1 VEALLSQAERS
12 AAANESSSNN
22 NSGASSSRPAPDRS
36 ASTASAGT
44 RTSAAAAAPS
54 EGTSGRSFTPEQD
67 AIAKKVLQS
76 KESGRGAHYRILG
89 VSQNATESELKKAYR
104 KLALNVHPDKNSS
117 PHASEAFKAV
127 GLAYGTLSD
136 PQKRT
141 IYDRYGEEDPDNRG
155 GGMRPAG
162 GGGGVH
168 FRQGQEVSPEDIFNM
183 FFGGMQGGG
192 GMGPGVHFRSAGFG
206 NAGQAFARQQQQQQQ
221 RQRAQRGRAHPGQA
235 QREQPQGVSFQNLMQ
250 MIPFL
255 LVLLLSFF
263 NMTDYGNEPTMRG
276 ENQYFSLVV
285 SSVCLFPLLC
295 FGERHC
301 LSVATLLSSSHCSS
315 FYHHACEL
323 I

>member
-12 AAANESSSNN
+12 AAANESSRNN
-22 NSGASSSRPAPDRS
+22 NSSGASSSRPVPDRS
-36 ASTASAGT
+36 ASTAST
-44 RTSAAAAAPS
+44 STSAAAAS

-168 FRQGQEVSPEDIFNM
+168 FRQGQDVSPEDIFNM

-206 NAGQAFARQQQQQQQ
+206 NAGHAFARQQQQQQQ
-221 RQRAQRGRAHPGQA
+221 RQRAQRGGRAPTGQA
-235 QREQPQGVSFQNLMQ
+235 QREQPQGFSFQNLIQ

-263 NMTDYGNEPTMRG
+263 NMTDYGSEPTMRG

-285 SSVCLFPLLC
+285 SSVCLFPCSSLGSDIACLLRPS
-295 FGERHC
+295 FQV
-301 LSVATLLSSSHCSS
+301 LIVLLSTM
-315 FYHHACEL
+315 YVN
-323 I
+323 